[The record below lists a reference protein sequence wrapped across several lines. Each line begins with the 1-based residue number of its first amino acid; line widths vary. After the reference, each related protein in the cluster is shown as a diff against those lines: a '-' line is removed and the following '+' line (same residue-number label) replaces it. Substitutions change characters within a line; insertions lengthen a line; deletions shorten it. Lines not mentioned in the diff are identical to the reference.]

1 MAKSSNN
8 ILALGVGLNLD
19 PLNNDIMQAAATA
32 KSGMEQVSTAIVGG
46 AAKSGTATKEFGDK
60 VQSMRAQLRQA
71 TQDAQQMA
79 EKYGVMSQ
87 QAIASAARAGE
98 LKDKIGDIN
107 TVITAFSAD
116 SKFTV
121 VAGALQ
127 QAAGAASIVTGAMG
141 LLGTE
146 SKATQ
151 EMLLKVQSALAL
163 TQGLASIKEMGAAFT
178 ALKAVI
184 VGQVIPSIAAMG
196 TATIAATGGLILVV
210 GLAIAAIVKYNNTLD
225 AETQAHLDA
234 AAAAKK
240 QAESEANLTSIVQAT
255 NSLRTAAL
263 KDGIVK
269 DKQLLEDKTNAELNA
284 QWDAYNKGEIALYT
298 YNTRVKYIKEAAFNE
313 LQKLDEKYSKIDI
326 EKSKKAAEKTIA
338 NLKVQYSEIAQIQ
351 SQFQGGGQM
360 SLGSFTAPTMPTKT
374 GLNENETMAFK
385 IKQET
390 DKAKKAI
397 LDASITLSEAQTKL
411 FDDLK
416 KIKEQGIANVF
427 GTIGQAIGQSFADS
441 MNGVGTDMMDALGV
455 AIVKSL
461 GAMAAQIG
469 TTLIAMSV
477 PLILAQV
484 PLGYAYAAAGTALI
498 AIGTATQAM
507 AGSKSAPSKSN
518 SVAQSSFSQ
527 GANMNSNFTSNQGN
541 TILINGMIKGNDI
554 QLVNGRNDKKFN
566 RNFNFG

>member
-1 MAKSSNN
+1 
-8 ILALGVGLNLD
+8 
-19 PLNNDIMQAAATA
+19 
-32 KSGMEQVSTAIVGG
+32 
-46 AAKSGTATKEFGDK
+46 
-60 VQSMRAQLRQA
+60 
-71 TQDAQQMA
+71 
-79 EKYGVMSQ
+79 
-87 QAIASAARAGE
+87 
-98 LKDKIGDIN
+98 
-107 TVITAFSAD
+107 
-116 SKFTV
+116 
-121 VAGALQ
+121 
-127 QAAGAASIVTGAMG
+127 
-141 LLGTE
+141 
-146 SKATQ
+146 
-151 EMLLKVQSALAL
+151 
-163 TQGLASIKEMGAAFT
+163 
-178 ALKAVI
+178 
-184 VGQVIPSIAAMG
+184 
-196 TATIAATGGLILVV
+196 
-210 GLAIAAIVKYNNTLD
+210 
-225 AETQAHLDA
+225 
-234 AAAAKK
+234 
-240 QAESEANLTSIVQAT
+240 
-255 NSLRTAAL
+255 
-263 KDGIVK
+263 
-269 DKQLLEDKTNAELNA
+269 
-284 QWDAYNKGEIALYT
+284 
-298 YNTRVKYIKEAAFNE
+298 
-313 LQKLDEKYSKIDI
+313 
-326 EKSKKAAEKTIA
+326 
-338 NLKVQYSEIAQIQ
+338 
-351 SQFQGGGQM
+351 M